1 MMKTF
6 YSMMKRFFI
15 MMKTFY
21 NMMKTFYSMM
31 KKFYSMMIP
40 PGLSIEILRYLT
52 LTIQPHKKI

>member
-31 KKFYSMMIP
+31 IP

-52 LTIQPHKKI
+52 LTIQPHKTYEQKFFY